1 MGRRPSP
8 DQQGERRRGAHIP
21 TAAAARRATTPT
33 PTAAM
38 LTAASMMFV
47 SKDLQ
52 YNVGRQLEMNCVI
65 SDTFFY
71 SQFFCVFD
79 VKVQLFHKTTN
90 LFVYNLF
97 LL

>member
-1 MGRRPSP
+1 LGRRPSP

-21 TAAAARRATTPT
+21 TVAAARRATTPT
-33 PTAAM
+33 PAAAM

-52 YNVGRQLEMNCVI
+52 YNVGRQLELNCVI
-65 SDTFFY
+65 SDTFFIY

-79 VKVQLFHKTTN
+79 VKV
-90 LFVYNLF
+90 
-97 LL
+97 

>member
-21 TAAAARRATTPT
+21 TVAAARRATTPT
-33 PTAAM
+33 PAAAM

-52 YNVGRQLEMNCVI
+52 YNVGRQLELNCVI
-65 SDTFFY
+65 SETFFIY

-79 VKVQLFHKTTN
+79 VKVQLFQKTTN
-90 LFVYNLF
+90 LF

>member
-21 TAAAARRATTPT
+21 TVAAARRATTPT
-33 PTAAM
+33 PAAAM

-52 YNVGRQLEMNCVI
+52 YNVGRQLELNGVLVFFFI
-65 SDTFFY
+65 SDTFLFT
-71 SQFFCVFD
+71 FFV
-79 VKVQLFHKTTN
+79 
-90 LFVYNLF
+90 
-97 LL
+97 